1 MDNIALTE
9 RLQELRQ
16 SLAVHA
22 PQSALKLRAITDQLT
37 WVFCFSGYMAAA
49 TDCPS
54 TRNMAAYAQIVI
66 QQSRKHPGM
75 GWIAYDQF
83 FCQQQASSMD
93 LPWNDL
99 APSIMAATVLRSG
112 ECCTLCHSSD
122 HSTEQC
128 AWSPFAKGS
137 PPPPPRSTEKPPGSQ
152 GQNRNHR
159 FRPYSAL
166 PTPPSTGS
174 EEVFRRFNNGS
185 CPYTH
190 SCLLCNSTLHGCS
203 WCPEKRDDGKVKGR
217 QATPASTIN
226 KANTTS

>member
-1 MDNIALTE
+1 
-9 RLQELRQ
+9 
-16 SLAVHA
+16 
-22 PQSALKLRAITDQLT
+22 
-37 WVFCFSGYMAAA
+37 MAAA

-54 TRNMAAYAQIVI
+54 TWNMAAYTQIVI

-75 GWIAYDQF
+75 GWIAYDQLF
-83 FCQQQASSMD
+83 RQQRAAGVD

-112 ECCTLCHSSD
+112 ECCTLCHSAD

-128 AWSPFAKGS
+128 ACSPFAEVS
-137 PPPPPRSTEKPPGSQ
+137 PRSTGKPPGSQ

-174 EEVFRRFNNGS
+174 EEVCRRFNKGSCPFLAGS

-190 SCLLCNSTLHGCS
+190 SCLLCNSTLHGS
-203 WCPEKRDDGKVKGR
+203 SRCPEKRDDGKVKGR
-217 QATPASTIN
+217 QATPASTTN